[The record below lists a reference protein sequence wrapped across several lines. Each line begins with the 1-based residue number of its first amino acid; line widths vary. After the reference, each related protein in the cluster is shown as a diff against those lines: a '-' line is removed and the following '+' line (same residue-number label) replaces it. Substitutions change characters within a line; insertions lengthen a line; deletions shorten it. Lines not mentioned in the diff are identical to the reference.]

1 MHVWFT
7 YHHGFPSAEWAALEI
22 SHVLPSLC
30 MEESTFRT
38 AVLRTHRS
46 EQKDILLLHSSFFLL
61 AFSASS

>member
-1 MHVWFT
+1 VRVWFA
-7 YHHGFPSAEWAALEI
+7 YHDGLPAAEWAALEI

-30 MEESTFRT
+30 TEGSTFRT

-46 EQKDILLLHSSFFLL
+46 EQKDIPLLHSSFFLL